1 MGALA
6 GMIGATAALEAVRA
20 LTGWGQSLTGKLAI
34 IDMLDRRW
42 REVAMSRDPEC
53 PICRG

>member
-1 MGALA
+1 
-6 GMIGATAALEAVRA
+6 VRA